1 MGATHRPLIKD
12 WEIQIDTWPRKIIA
26 ITLVLVTC
34 GTLVYRTWWLFL
46 AAWITRNHS
55 QDIAAYELAVK
66 YFVSF
71 REIHQMVVTMLNE
84 LVDLKLLYEVEVI
97 GASAERNRMH
107 LENHMLP
114 IKETLIIWVRSR
126 EALLRLAELFPERRE
141 KIEAQVA
148 EQQDVLLAML
158 ERYERRAGTQ

>member
-1 MGATHRPLIKD
+1 MIEWPPPNFSVICPTGKCTHQRDPITGESWMFVEGKDSGAKD
-12 WEIQIDTWPRKIIA
+12 AQR
-26 ITLVLVTC
+26 
-34 GTLVYRTWWLFL
+34 Y
-46 AAWITRNHS
+46 
-55 QDIAAYELAVK
+55 YELAVK

-158 ERYERRAGTQ
+158 ERFERRAGTQ